1 MCSYA
6 VKRNVDFQ
14 HQFSHLHKTQNSVQ
28 LLFFF
33 FLFLTPGTVFGRTG
47 KSFLNKFRQL
57 FLQTCVTKIGSTS
70 LVKQA
75 DYCVCVLKFY
85 VCKHGMSRALE
96 ISNND

>member
-1 MCSYA
+1 MSR
-6 VKRNVDFQ
+6 VLNTHVDFQ
-14 HQFSHLHKTQNSVQ
+14 HQFLHLQKTQNSFQ

-57 FLQTCVTKIGSTS
+57 FLQTYVTKIGSTS

-75 DYCVCVLKFY
+75 DYCVYVLKFY
-85 VCKHGMSRALE
+85 VCKHDMSCALE
-96 ISNND
+96 ISNNG